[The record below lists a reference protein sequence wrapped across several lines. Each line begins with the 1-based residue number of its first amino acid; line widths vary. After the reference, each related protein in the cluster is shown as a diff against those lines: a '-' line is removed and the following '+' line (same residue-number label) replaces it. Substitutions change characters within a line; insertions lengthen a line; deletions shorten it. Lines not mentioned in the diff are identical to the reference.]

1 MRASNGHRSRSQARD
16 GKAVAGHRTLK
27 GMSYSEKREQF
38 QSFLQSLPEG
48 KAVVLADGDVDG
60 LGAACVVWDALG
72 DRPKAF
78 LTPPKGRNAYGDEAA
93 VLVAG
98 EDPTSLFV
106 LDLGISSRRISVVP
120 MLILDHHHPRGE
132 PEGATVLTGYG
143 MEPVPTSS
151 LLAWKVA
158 GTPENAWKA
167 NVGNQGDLG
176 PSDPELDDARAGG
189 TKRAFDMAKSLL
201 NSAKRSS
208 DPDVAVP
215 AAFRVLSTAASPK
228 EVVEATGS
236 DAETLRRFADEVK
249 RELAEA
255 KKNGPKFSQSE
266 PVAMIRFS
274 SPARVHPLIAQSWR
288 GRLPKYAIMA
298 ANDGYVPG
306 RTNFSMRGNAGIDL
320 LALLA
325 KYGEILGIDEPEY
338 GHGHHAAT
346 GGSLPT
352 PLFERL
358 IEAMGFGR

>member
-1 MRASNGHRSRSQARD
+1 MPYPELRD
-16 GKAVAGHRTLK
+16 R
-27 GMSYSEKREQF
+27 F
-38 QSFLQSLPEG
+38 QNFLQSLPDG

-72 DRPKAF
+72 DRPKTF
-78 LTPPKGRNAYGDEAA
+78 LTPPKGRNAYGDETAA
-93 VLVAG
+93 LVAA
-98 EDPTSLFV
+98 EAPTNLFV
-106 LDLGISSRRISVVP
+106 LDLGLSPRPIAPGVP
-120 MLILDHHHPRGE
+120 TLILDHHHPRGE

-143 MEPVPTSS
+143 MDPVPTSS

-158 GTPENAWKA
+158 GTAENAWKA

-176 PSDPELDDARAGG
+176 PSDPELDDERAKG
-189 TKRAFDMAKSLL
+189 TKRAFDAAKSLL

-215 AAFRVLSTAASPK
+215 AAFRVLSQAASPK
-228 EVVEATGS
+228 EAVEATGP
-236 DAETLRRFADEVK
+236 DADTLRHFADEVK

-255 KKNGPKFSQSE
+255 KKNGPKFSKGE
-266 PVAMIRFS
+266 PLAMIRFS

-306 RTNFSMRGNAGIDL
+306 RTNFSMRGNKGIDL

-325 KYGEILGIDEPEY
+325 KYGEMLGIDEPEY
-338 GHGHHAAT
+338 GNGHHAAT

-352 PLFERL
+352 PVFERL
-358 IEAMGFGR
+358 IAAMGLEG

>member
-1 MRASNGHRSRSQARD
+1 MPYVELRERFQ
-16 GKAVAGHRTLK
+16 TFLK
-27 GMSYSEKREQF
+27 N
-38 QSFLQSLPEG
+38 LPEG

-60 LGAACVVWDALG
+60 LGAACVVWDVLCE
-72 DRPKAF
+72 RPKTF
-78 LTPPKGRNAYGDEAA
+78 LTAPKGRNAFGDETAA
-93 VLVAG
+93 LVAG
-98 EDPTSLFV
+98 ENAKSLFV
-106 LDLGISSRRISVVP
+106 LDLGISERVVAP
-120 MLILDHHHPRGE
+120 GVPTLLLDHHHPRGE
-132 PEGATVLTGYG
+132 PPGATVLSGYG

-167 NVGNQGDLG
+167 NIGNQGDMG
-176 PSDPELDDARAGG
+176 PSDPELDDERASG

-208 DPDVAVP
+208 DPDQAVP
-215 AAFRVLSTAASPK
+215 SAFRVFQAATSPK
-228 EVVEATGS
+228 EVVEATGP
-236 DAETLRRFADEVK
+236 DADILHRFADEVK

-255 KKNGPKFSQSE
+255 KKNGPKFSKTE
-266 PVAMIRFS
+266 PLAMVRFS

-298 ANDGYVPG
+298 VNDGYVPG

-320 LALLA
+320 LAILA
-325 KYGEILGIDEPEY
+325 RYGEQLGIDEPEY

-352 PLFERL
+352 EVFERL
-358 IEAMGFGR
+358 IAAMGF

>member
-1 MRASNGHRSRSQARD
+1 MPYSDLRARFR
-16 GKAVAGHRTLK
+16 
-27 GMSYSEKREQF
+27 
-38 QSFLQSLPEG
+38 SFLEDQPEG
-48 KAVVLADGDVDG
+48 RAVVLADGDVDG

-78 LTPPKGRNAYGDEAA
+78 LTPPKGRNAYGDETAA
-93 VLVAG
+93 LVAA
-98 EDPTSLFV
+98 EAPASLFV
-106 LDLGISSRRISVVP
+106 LDLGVSPRVIAPGVP
-120 MLILDHHHPRGE
+120 TLVLDHHHPRGE

-158 GTPENAWKA
+158 GGPENAWKA
-167 NVGNQGDLG
+167 NVGNQGDMG
-176 PSDPELDDARAGG
+176 PSDPELDDERAKG

-208 DPDVAVP
+208 DPDQAVP
-215 AAFRVLSTAASPK
+215 AAFRVLLGAASPK
-228 EVVEATGS
+228 AVVEATGP
-236 DAETLRRFADEVK
+236 DAETLRHFADEVK

-255 KKNGPKFSQSE
+255 KKNGPKFSSSE
-266 PVAMIRFS
+266 PVAMVRFS

-325 KYGEILGIDEPEY
+325 KYGEMLGIDEPEY
-338 GHGHHAAT
+338 GNGHHAAT

-352 PLFERL
+352 ATFERL
-358 IEAMGFGR
+358 IEAMGFERTV